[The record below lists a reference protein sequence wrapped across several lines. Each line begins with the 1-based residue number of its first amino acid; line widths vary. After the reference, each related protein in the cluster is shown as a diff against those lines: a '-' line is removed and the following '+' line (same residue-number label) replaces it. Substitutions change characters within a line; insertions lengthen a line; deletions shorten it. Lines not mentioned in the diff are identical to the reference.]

1 MIMEEPLLIYKKKE
15 IRKKMLALRRAL
27 STDETDKMAMCLRA
41 NIVSLPQYKN
51 RPPYAQIGPATIQV
65 IAVFLTRLDFLI
77 FPVPDIDICRNFRPG
92 LPLIP
97 FRSDTEKQLFP
108 IGRPLGRVIFTDFH
122 ICRKIGPGLCSKT
135 ANLLPI
141 SDIPDDMNFPALLL
155 PCTVRQHF
163 HKQKPVVCPFQFF
176 ISVFIVF

>member
-1 MIMEEPLLIYKKKE
+1 MKFAVMGPIGP
-15 IRKKMLALRRAL
+15 
-27 STDETDKMAMCLRA
+27 
-41 NIVSLPQYKN
+41 IVDSQNKCPVGRDTGYIEQGRIGQLPPAFFF
-51 RPPYAQIGPATIQV
+51 RPPYTQIGPATIQV
-65 IAVFLTRLDFLI
+65 IAVFLTRLNFLI
-77 FPVPDIDICRNFRPG
+77 FPMPDIDICCNFRPG
-92 LPLIP
+92 FPLIP

>member
-1 MIMEEPLLIYKKKE
+1 MKFAVMGPIGP
-15 IRKKMLALRRAL
+15 
-27 STDETDKMAMCLRA
+27 
-41 NIVSLPQYKN
+41 IVDSQNKCSVGRDTGYIGQGRIGQLPPAVFF
-51 RPPYAQIGPATIQV
+51 RPPYTQIGPATIQV
-65 IAVFLTRLDFLI
+65 RAVFLTRLDFLI

-108 IGRPLGRVIFTDFH
+108 ISRPLGRVIFTDFH
-122 ICRKIGPGLCSKT
+122 ICRKIGPSLCNKT
-135 ANLLPI
+135 ADLLLIP
-141 SDIPDDMNFPALLL
+141 DIPNDMNFPALFL

-176 ISVFIVF
+176 ISVFIIF

>member
-1 MIMEEPLLIYKKKE
+1 MKFAVMGPIGLIVDSQNKCPVGRDTGYIE
-15 IRKKMLALRRAL
+15 QGRIGQ
-27 STDETDKMAMCLRA
+27 
-41 NIVSLPQYKN
+41 LPPAVFF